1 MAQISASM
9 VKELRGRTGAGM
21 LDCKK
26 ALVESDGDI
35 EAAGEWLR
43 KKGLAAAAK
52 KSGRVTAEGL
62 VGLRTERARG
72 ALVEVNAET
81 DFVARNENFQAFVGA
96 AADVALGVGGDLAA
110 LKAADYPE
118 SARTVEGEL
127 TNLIATI
134 GENMTLRRA
143 AGLSVDEGVVAS
155 YMHNSA
161 APGLGKIGILV
172 GMKSAA
178 EPGALQQL
186 GKQVAMHVAASSPRA
201 VTAEDLDAATVEK
214 EREIL
219 REQAAASGKP
229 PDIVEKM
236 IEGRLRKF
244 YEDVVLMNQT
254 WVIDGESKVSK
265 VIEAVAKDLGTPIE
279 ITGFVRYQLGEGVER
294 KEGDFAAEVAQLAG

>member
-1 MAQISASM
+1 MVQISASM

-26 ALVESDGDI
+26 ALVESGGDV

-62 VGLRTERARG
+62 VGLRTDGGRG

-81 DFVARNENFQAFVGA
+81 DFVARNENFQAFVGTVS
-96 AADVALGVGGDLAA
+96 DIALKVGGDAAA
-110 LKAADYPE
+110 LKAADYPGTG
-118 SARTVEGEL
+118 RTVDGEL
-127 TNLIATI
+127 TSLIATI
-134 GENMTLRRA
+134 GENMALRRS

-161 APGLGKIGILV
+161 GPGLGKIGVLV
-172 GMKSAA
+172 GMKSSAD
-178 EPGALQQL
+178 PDALQQL

-201 VTAEDLDAATVEK
+201 VTAGDLDAGTVEK

-219 REQAAASGKP
+219 REQAAGSGKP
-229 PDIVEKM
+229 PEIVEKM

-244 YEDVVLMNQT
+244 YEEVVLLNQT

-265 VIEAVAKDLGTPIE
+265 IIEAAAKELGAPIE
-279 ITGFVRYQLGEGVER
+279 IAGFARYQLGEGVER
-294 KEGDFAAEVAQLAG
+294 KADDFAAEVAQLAG

>member
-26 ALVESDGDI
+26 ALVESEGDI

-62 VGLRTERARG
+62 VGLRTDGARG

-81 DFVARNENFQAFVGA
+81 DFVARNEHFQAFVGA
-96 AADVALGVGGDLAA
+96 AADVALRVGGDMAA
-110 LKAADYPE
+110 LKAAEYPGG
-118 SARTVEGEL
+118 ARTVEGEL
-127 TNLIATI
+127 TNLIATV
-134 GENMTLRRA
+134 GENMTLRRSV
-143 AGLSVDEGVVAS
+143 GLSVEEGVVTS

-161 APGLGKIGILV
+161 APGLGKIGVLV

-178 EPGALQQL
+178 EPEALQQL

-201 VTAEDLDAATVEK
+201 VTAEDLDAETVEK

-229 PDIVEKM
+229 ANIIEKM

-265 VIEAVAKDLGTPIE
+265 VIDAAAKDLGTPIE
-279 ITGFVRYQLGEGVER
+279 IAGFVRYQLGEGIER

>member
-1 MAQISASM
+1 MVQISASM

-26 ALVESDGDI
+26 ALVESEGNI

-62 VGLRTERARG
+62 VGLRTEGAHG

-81 DFVARNENFQAFVGA
+81 DFVARNEHFQAFVGA
-96 AADVALGVGGDLAA
+96 AADVALRVGGDLAA
-110 LKAADYPE
+110 LKAAGYPDG
-118 SARTVEGEL
+118 ARTVEGEL
-127 TNLIATI
+127 TNLIATV
-134 GENMTLRRA
+134 GENMTLRRSV
-143 AGLSVDEGVVAS
+143 GLSVEEGVVAS

-161 APGLGKIGILV
+161 APGLGKIGVLV

-178 EPGALQQL
+178 EPEALQQL

-201 VTAEDLDAATVEK
+201 VTAEDLDAETVEK

-244 YEDVVLMNQT
+244 YEEVVLMNQT

-265 VIEAVAKDLGTPIE
+265 VIDAAAKDLGTPIE
-279 ITGFVRYQLGEGVER
+279 IAGFVRYQLGEGIER
-294 KEGDFAAEVAQLAG
+294 KDGDFAAEVAQLAG

>member
-1 MAQISASM
+1 MVQISASM

-26 ALVESDGDI
+26 ALVESEGNI

-62 VGLRTERARG
+62 VGLRTEGAHG

-81 DFVARNENFQAFVGA
+81 DFVARNEHFQAFVGA
-96 AADVALGVGGDLAA
+96 AADVALRVGGDLAA
-110 LKAADYPE
+110 LKAAGYPDG
-118 SARTVEGEL
+118 ARTVEGEL
-127 TNLIATI
+127 TNLIATV
-134 GENMTLRRA
+134 GENMTLRRSV
-143 AGLSVDEGVVAS
+143 GLSVEEGVVAS

-161 APGLGKIGILV
+161 APGLGKIGVLV

-178 EPGALQQL
+178 EPEALQQI

-201 VTAEDLDAATVEK
+201 VTAEDLDAETVEK

-244 YEDVVLMNQT
+244 YEEVVLMNQT

-265 VIEAVAKDLGTPIE
+265 VIDAAAKDLGTPIE
-279 ITGFVRYQLGEGVER
+279 IAGFVRYQLGEGIER
-294 KEGDFAAEVAQLAG
+294 KDGDFAAEVAQLAG

>member
-201 VTAEDLDAATVEK
+201 VTTEDLDAATVEK

-229 PDIVEKM
+229 PEIVEKM

-265 VIEAVAKDLGTPIE
+265 VIEAAAKDLGTPIE

>member
-9 VKELRGRTGAGM
+9 VKELRGRTGAGV

-26 ALVESDGDI
+26 ALVESEGDI
-35 EAAGEWLR
+35 AAAGEWLR

-62 VGLRTERARG
+62 VGLRSEGARG

-81 DFVARNENFQAFVGA
+81 DFVARNDNFQAYVGA
-96 AADVALGVGGDLAA
+96 TADVALRVGGDLAA
-110 LKAADYPE
+110 LKAAAYPDGV
-118 SARTVEGEL
+118 RTVEGEL

-143 AGLSVDEGVVAS
+143 VCLSVDEGVVAS

-161 APGLGKIGILV
+161 APGLGKIGVLV

-178 EPGALQQL
+178 EPDALQQL
-186 GKQVAMHVAASSPRA
+186 GKQVAMHVAASSPQA
-201 VTAEDLDAATVEK
+201 VTAKDIDVETVEK

-229 PDIVEKM
+229 PEIIEKM

-265 VIEAVAKDLGTPIE
+265 VIEAAAKDLGTSIE
-279 ITGFVRYQLGEGVER
+279 IAGFARYQLGEGVER

>member
-26 ALVESDGDI
+26 ALVEADGDI

-62 VGLRTERARG
+62 VGLRTEGARG

-96 AADVALGVGGDLAA
+96 TADVALGVGGDLDA
-110 LKAADYPE
+110 LKAADYPD

-143 AGLSVDEGVVAS
+143 AGLGVDEGVVAS

-201 VTAEDLDAATVEK
+201 VTAEDLDARTIEK

-229 PDIVEKM
+229 PEIVEKM

-265 VIEAVAKDLGTPIE
+265 IIEAAAKDLGTPIE

>member
-1 MAQISASM
+1 MAQISGSM

-43 KKGLAAAAK
+43 KMGLAAAAK

-62 VGLRTERARG
+62 VGLRTEGARG

-134 GENMTLRRA
+134 GENMTMRRA

-201 VTAEDLDAATVEK
+201 VTAEDLEAATVEK

-229 PDIVEKM
+229 PEIVEKM

-265 VIEAVAKDLGTPIE
+265 VIEAAAKDLGTPIE

>member
-26 ALVESDGDI
+26 ALVESEGDI

-62 VGLRTERARG
+62 VGLRTDGARG

-81 DFVARNENFQAFVGA
+81 DFVARKEHFQAFVGA
-96 AADVALGVGGDLAA
+96 AADVALNVGGNLDA
-110 LKAADYPE
+110 LISADHPE
-118 SARTVEGEL
+118 GGTVDEQHVL
-127 TNLIATI
+127 LIATI
-134 GENMTLRRA
+134 GESIKIRRSV
-143 AGLSVDEGVVAS
+143 GLSVEEGVVAS

-161 APGLGKIGILV
+161 APGLGKIGVLV

-178 EPGALQQL
+178 EPEALQQL

-201 VTAEDLDAATVEK
+201 VTAEDLDAETVEK

-219 REQAAASGKP
+219 REQAAGSGKP
-229 PDIVEKM
+229 PEIVEKM

-244 YEDVVLMNQT
+244 Y
-254 WVIDGESKVSK
+254 
-265 VIEAVAKDLGTPIE
+265 
-279 ITGFVRYQLGEGVER
+279 
-294 KEGDFAAEVAQLAG
+294 

>member
-26 ALVESDGDI
+26 ALVESEGDI

-62 VGLRTERARG
+62 VGLRTDGARG

-96 AADVALGVGGDLAA
+96 AADVALRVGGDMTA
-110 LKAADYPE
+110 LKAAEYPDD
-118 SARTVEGEL
+118 ARTVEGEL
-127 TNLIATI
+127 TNLIATV
-134 GENMTLRRA
+134 GENMTLRRSV
-143 AGLSVDEGVVAS
+143 GLSVEEGVVAS

-161 APGLGKIGILV
+161 APGLGKIGVLV

-178 EPGALQQL
+178 EPEALQQL

-201 VTAEDLDAATVEK
+201 VTAEDLDAGTVEK

-219 REQAAASGKP
+219 REQAAGSGKP
-229 PDIVEKM
+229 PEIVEKM

-265 VIEAVAKDLGTPIE
+265 VIDAAAKKLGAPIE
-279 ITGFVRYQLGEGVER
+279 IAGFVRYQLGEGIER

>member
-26 ALVESDGDI
+26 ALVESEGDI

-62 VGLRTERARG
+62 VGLRTDGARG

-81 DFVARNENFQAFVGA
+81 DFVARNEHFQAFVGA
-96 AADVALGVGGDLAA
+96 GGDMAV
-110 LKAADYPE
+110 LKAAEYPDG
-118 SARTVEGEL
+118 ARTVEGEL
-127 TNLIATI
+127 TNLIATV
-134 GENMTLRRA
+134 GENMTLRRSV
-143 AGLSVDEGVVAS
+143 GLSVEEGVVAS

-161 APGLGKIGILV
+161 APGLGKIGVLV

-178 EPGALQQL
+178 EPEALQQL

-201 VTAEDLDAATVEK
+201 VTAQDLDAETVEK

-219 REQAAASGKP
+219 REQAAGSGKP
-229 PDIVEKM
+229 PEIVEKM

-244 YEDVVLMNQT
+244 YEDVVLMKQT

-265 VIEAVAKDLGTPIE
+265 VIDTAAKELGAPIE
-279 ITGFVRYQLGEGVER
+279 IAGFVRYQLGEGIER
-294 KEGDFAAEVAQLAG
+294 KDGDFAAEVAQLAG

>member
-26 ALVESDGDI
+26 ALVESGGDVD
-35 EAAGEWLR
+35 AAGEWLR
-43 KKGLAAAAK
+43 KKGLAAAAR

-62 VGLRTERARG
+62 VGLRTDGTRG

-96 AADVALGVGGDLAA
+96 VADVALSVGGDFDALSAA
-110 LKAADYPE
+110 EYPE
-118 SARTVEGEL
+118 EGGTVDEQLVLLIVTVGES
-127 TNLIATI
+127 IK
-134 GENMTLRRA
+134 LRRSV
-143 AGLSVDEGVVAS
+143 GLSVDEGVVAS

-161 APGLGKIGILV
+161 APGLGKIGVLV

-178 EPGALQQL
+178 DAEALQQL

-201 VTAEDLDAATVEK
+201 VTAEDLDASTVEK

-219 REQAAASGKP
+219 REQAATSGKP
-229 PDIVEKM
+229 PEIVEKM

-244 YEDVVLMNQT
+244 YEEVVLLNQT
-254 WVIDGESKVSK
+254 WVIDGETKVAK
-265 VIEAVAKDLGTPIE
+265 VIAAAAKELGAPIE

-294 KEGDFAAEVAQLAG
+294 KEDDFAAEVAQLAG

>member
-62 VGLRTERARG
+62 VGLRTEGARG

-96 AADVALGVGGDLAA
+96 AADVALGVGGDLDA
-110 LKAADYPE
+110 LKAADYPD

-201 VTAEDLDAATVEK
+201 VTAEDLDAETVEK

-229 PDIVEKM
+229 PEIVEKM

-244 YEDVVLMNQT
+244 YEDVVLMSQT

-265 VIEAVAKDLGTPIE
+265 VIEAAAKDLGTPIE

>member
-26 ALVESDGDI
+26 ALVEAGGDI
-35 EAAGEWLR
+35 ELAGEWLR

-62 VGLRTERARG
+62 VGLRTDGARG

-81 DFVARNENFQAFVGA
+81 DFVARNEGFQAFVGA
-96 AADVALGVGGDLAA
+96 AADVALDVGGDLAA
-110 LKAADYPE
+110 LKAADYPGG
-118 SARTVEGEL
+118 ARAVEGEL

-134 GENMTLRRA
+134 GENMTLRRSV
-143 AGLSVDEGVVAS
+143 GLSVDEGVVAS

-161 APGLGKIGILV
+161 APGLGKIGVLV
-172 GMKSAA
+172 GVKSAGDA
-178 EPGALQQL
+178 DALHKL

-201 VTAEDLDAATVEK
+201 VTAEDLDAETVGK

-219 REQAAASGKP
+219 REQAATSGKP
-229 PDIVEKM
+229 PEIVEKM

-244 YEDVVLMNQT
+244 FEEVVLMNQT

-265 VIEAVAKDLGTPIE
+265 VIDAAAKELGAPVE
-279 ITGFVRYQLGEGVER
+279 IAGFVRYQLGEGVER
-294 KEGDFAAEVAQLAG
+294 REDDFAAEVAQLAG

>member
-26 ALVESDGDI
+26 ALVESEGDI

-62 VGLRTERARG
+62 VGLRTDGARG

-81 DFVARNENFQAFVGA
+81 DFVARNEHFQAFVGA
-96 AADVALGVGGDLAA
+96 AADVALRVGGDMAA
-110 LKAADYPE
+110 LKAAGYPDG
-118 SARTVEGEL
+118 ARTVEGEL
-127 TNLIATI
+127 TNLIATV
-134 GENMTLRRA
+134 GENMTLRRSV
-143 AGLSVDEGVVAS
+143 GLSVEEGVVAS

-161 APGLGKIGILV
+161 APGLGKIGVLV

-178 EPGALQQL
+178 EPEALQQL

-201 VTAEDLDAATVEK
+201 VTAGDLDAGTVEK

-219 REQAAASGKP
+219 REQAAGSGKP
-229 PDIVEKM
+229 PEIVEKM

-265 VIEAVAKDLGTPIE
+265 VIDAAAKDLGAPIE
-279 ITGFVRYQLGEGVER
+279 IAGFMRYQLGEGIER

>member
-265 VIEAVAKDLGTPIE
+265 VIEAAAKDLGTPIE